1 MGKISV
7 VIPAY
12 NQGRFLLKSLGSVFA
27 QTRKAD
33 EIIVVDDASSDTTS
47 EIIRDYRRGL
57 SARERDTL
65 RYIRHKKNLGPTP
78 TFNDG
83 LRACSCD
90 YIIFLP
96 ADDWFAPTILE
107 EEAAILDENHQIA
120 VVYAQAFDV
129 IHDRKKLTID
139 PVAGNASYIGRSHD
153 FSLFLTRGD
162 FVPLLTALFRR
173 KAVENVGKW
182 DTRLRFYADYEFW
195 IRLARQYPF
204 AYVAK
209 PLAYYRVHGGNDHLH
224 PEFAP
229 SYERE
234 FAYILEKHLSGNS
247 AKLAQLRTQAYHTYF
262 SRLFSENTL
271 AGNFS
276 EAWQFWRKSFLIK
289 PLSLSHL
296 TDLRPLAWYLKKKIG
311 DKFRFA
317 QP

>member
-1 MGKISV
+1 MGTISV
-7 VIPAY
+7 VVPAY
-12 NQGRFLLKSLGSVFA
+12 NQGRFLLESLGSVFA
-27 QTRKAD
+27 QTRKPD
-33 EIIVVDDASSDTTS
+33 EIIVIDDASSDTTS

-57 SARERDTL
+57 SARERDKL
-65 RYIRHKKNLGPTP
+65 RYIRHNKNLGPIP

-83 LRACSCD
+83 LAACSGD

-129 IHDRKKLTID
+129 IHNRKKLTID
-139 PVAGNASYIGRSHD
+139 HVAGNASYIGRSQD

-162 FVPLLTALFRR
+162 FIPLPTALFRR

-209 PLAYYRVHGGNDHLH
+209 PLAYYRVHGRNDHLN

-234 FAYILEKHLSGNS
+234 FAYILKKHLPEESGE
-247 AKLAQLRTQAYHTYF
+247 LAYIRTQAYHNYF
-262 SRLFSENTL
+262 FRLYNERIL
-271 AGNFS
+271 AGRFL
-276 EAWQFWRKSFLIK
+276 EAWPYWWRAFVEK

-296 TDLRPLAWYLKKKIG
+296 RLWMPFGWYLRRRI
-311 DKFRFA
+311 A
-317 QP
+317 V